1 MRRRPPTRSL
11 RCIVRKIKALR
22 CQTMYASVNVAA
34 WYYQAF
40 HPGINPMQDRLSP
53 PACNAQRRP
62 SESTPLAGEQTGY
75 SAVPAG
81 EHGDDKTV
89 TYRSQKGYMGGAAGV
104 HPCCIRR
111 VSKSLRNRCAVLS
124 RCGVSVSFLLYPPP
138 AATPMPPEPAPSVF
152 LVEHKATHTRVC
164 EIGRQP
170 AWLLGLSCKTKV
182 VIGSDLYA
190 PAHTR
195 IWPARP
201 GCRRRLR
208 CAETGDAG
216 GRRRCGEYTGGGL
229 ARCAAIS
236 LLI

>member
-1 MRRRPPTRSL
+1 MRGRTSAHPL

-22 CQTMYASVNVAA
+22 CQTMYASVNVGA

-40 HPGINPMQDRLSP
+40 HPGSIRCRIGFRPRLQCTAS
-53 PACNAQRRP
+53 AIRKHV
-62 SESTPLAGEQTGY
+62 AGREQNGY

-89 TYRSQKGYMGGAAGV
+89 TRRSQKGYMGGAAGV
-104 HPCCIRR
+104 RPCCIRC

-138 AATPMPPEPAPSVF
+138 AATPTPPEPASSGF

-164 EIGRQP
+164 RIGRQP

-182 VIGSDLYA
+182 VIRSDLYA

-201 GCRRRLR
+201 TWRQR
-208 CAETGDAG
+208 CDARKQAMRTAG
-216 GRRRCGEYTGGGL
+216 
-229 ARCAAIS
+229 ADVANIPAAAWRGAWPY
-236 LLI
+236 LF